1 MSWVLRGGLGG
12 PAATDGGPGGL
23 CAVGQQRQVA
33 GDHHL
38 LAQLAVERQL
48 GVEAVALQVE
58 DQHPEARA
66 ESQSTELQPLTR
78 QTSQLSQ
85 LELQASRAATKLI
98 CI

>member
-1 MSWVLRGGLGG
+1 M
-12 PAATDGGPGGL
+12 
-23 CAVGQQRQVA
+23 GQQRQVA

-48 GVEAVALQVE
+48 SVEAVALQVE

-66 ESQSTELQPLTR
+66 ESQSTELQLLR
-78 QTSQLSQ
+78 QTIQLSQ